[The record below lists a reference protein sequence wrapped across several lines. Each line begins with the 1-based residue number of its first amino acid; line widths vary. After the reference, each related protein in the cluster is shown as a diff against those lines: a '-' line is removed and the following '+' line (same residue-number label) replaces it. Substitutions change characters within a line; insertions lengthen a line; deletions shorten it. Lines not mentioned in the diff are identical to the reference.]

1 MNRQLIVGCI
11 IGALA
16 VTAIGAVAGYR
27 ILDKGGDVKSA
38 MNSTRGSHEECSDQ
52 LVTVT
57 RPTKDPD
64 QIAGTVVGA
73 VVGGLLGN
81 QVGAG
86 NGKKVA
92 TVGGAVAGGYAGN
105 KVQEGMQERNTY
117 QETRRVCRTV
127 KDSG

>member
-1 MNRQLIVGCI
+1 MNRQLI
-11 IGALA
+11 IGSIFGAVA
-16 VTAIGAVAGYR
+16 VTAFGAMAGYQM
-27 ILDKGGDVKSA
+27 LDKGGGVKSV
-38 MNSTRGSHEECSDQ
+38 MSSTSGSHEECSDQ

-57 RPTKDPD
+57 RPTKDPN
-64 QIAGTVVGA
+64 QITGTVVGA
-73 VVGGLLGN
+73 VVGGVIGN

-86 NGKKVA
+86 DGKKVA

-127 KDSG
+127 QNSG

>member
-1 MNRQLIVGCI
+1 MNKQLIVGSI
-11 IGALA
+11 VGAVA
-16 VTAIGAVAGYR
+16 VTALGAMAGYR
-27 ILDKGGDVKSA
+27 ILDKGNDTKTANVP
-38 MNSTRGSHEECSDQ
+38 HQECSDQ

-86 NGKKVA
+86 DGKKVA

-117 QETRRVCRTV
+117 QETRRVCKTV
-127 KDSG
+127 